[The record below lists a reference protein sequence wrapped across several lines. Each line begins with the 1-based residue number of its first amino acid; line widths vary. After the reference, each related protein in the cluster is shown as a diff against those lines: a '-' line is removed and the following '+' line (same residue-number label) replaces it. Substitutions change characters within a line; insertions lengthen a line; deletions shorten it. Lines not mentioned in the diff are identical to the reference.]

1 MATQPA
7 KAEPDRSRPPFP
19 NPEVEL
25 IARLSEELDAFGPI
39 TRGQVARTVDRVVDA
54 ALASGLS
61 GEARKRA
68 LSWARGQ
75 AEEAEKAA
83 RRAADAEQP
92 TAGEPPAPDDDQPG
106 DPLQLGD

>member
-83 RRAADAEQP
+83 RRAADAEHA
-92 TAGEPPAPDDDQPG
+92 AGDPPAPDDDQAD
-106 DPLQLGD
+106 DPPLDL